1 MLLEFQQTAIGSQLQ
16 CQPGDHRVGEN
27 KSRVRW
33 AVLPHVRA
41 TIDVDGGVLLDIE
54 KGLWYSLNLVGAKT
68 WLAIESARGQ
78 ATFED
83 IVDAVAPQ
91 FTVPQE
97 QLVRDIDEYLR
108 DLEKKGLI
116 KASGRV
122 QPPKAS

>member
-1 MLLEFQQTAIGSQLQ
+1 MLVKFQHAKISSQLQ
-16 CQPGDHRVGEN
+16 CQPGDHRVDEN
-27 KSRVRW
+27 KSGVTW
-33 AVLPHVRA
+33 AVSPNVRI
-41 TIDVDGGVLLDIE
+41 TTDGDGGVLLDIE
-54 KGLWYSLNLVGAKT
+54 KGLCYSLNLVGAKT
-68 WLAIESARGQ
+68 WLAIASARGQ

-91 FTVPQE
+91 FTVPRQ

-116 KASGRV
+116 KASDRV